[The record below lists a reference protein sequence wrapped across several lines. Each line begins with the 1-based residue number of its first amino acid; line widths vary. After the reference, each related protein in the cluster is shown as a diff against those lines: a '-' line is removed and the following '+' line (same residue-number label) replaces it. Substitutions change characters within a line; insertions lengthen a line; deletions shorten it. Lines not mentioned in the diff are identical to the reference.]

1 MNVFNVCGI
10 VLFLGVVSLS
20 GATITP
26 EERHKTDYTTNWTP
40 NETQTYTVSATA
52 SGCSFAD
59 SKTQASSGATLSS
72 HSSSGASAEKKVTHN
87 DVPNTSAFSFSVFGV
102 LAGSGKGPEV
112 SWSAALQQKFFWLTP
127 LQKIVAEGTEVT
139 VSANGTPTEATWNI
153 GSREWKDWTVSGG
166 EPYKVSSITL
176 NRNMW
181 DKMQWTPSPVPEN
194 WKCPT
199 AGVYHINAATTE
211 ESGARSAGATVFVIK
226 IITSATDLFG
236 NVEKDNNGANK
247 MAYVHWNI
255 DNDNNATSSQ
265 SGKHP
270 DADYLKTSVVSGE
283 NDLKSFSLSLYPM
296 LDKGSVEI
304 SIGNN
309 GKIWKSAQ
317 KGASSG
323 TDSQL
328 LLAAGTTKI
337 WDLSDSTERN
347 EFNSLGTLFMEGI
360 GSGSE
365 TLTIKYKDDKG
376 NEVTSDTINYTF
388 IAANCGNQ
396 PLLDYRGSYE
406 QAFPLLERCEW
417 SITGSFSNIY
427 NCIAYSVGETDRH
440 YLPTDMDAVG
450 NNNGI
455 FEESDIIDFYKSKG
469 YKQTTAEFATVMY
482 YSKYH
487 GAKKKS
493 CSCGANQWDMWESKA
508 GMASHVLEHRREQL
522 NGATYGKPILYFK
535 K

>member
-211 ESGARSAGATVFVIK
+211 ESVR
-226 IITSATDLFG
+226 
-236 NVEKDNNGANK
+236 
-247 MAYVHWNI
+247 
-255 DNDNNATSSQ
+255 
-265 SGKHP
+265 
-270 DADYLKTSVVSGE
+270 
-283 NDLKSFSLSLYPM
+283 
-296 LDKGSVEI
+296 
-304 SIGNN
+304 
-309 GKIWKSAQ
+309 
-317 KGASSG
+317 
-323 TDSQL
+323 
-328 LLAAGTTKI
+328 
-337 WDLSDSTERN
+337 
-347 EFNSLGTLFMEGI
+347 
-360 GSGSE
+360 
-365 TLTIKYKDDKG
+365 
-376 NEVTSDTINYTF
+376 
-388 IAANCGNQ
+388 
-396 PLLDYRGSYE
+396 
-406 QAFPLLERCEW
+406 
-417 SITGSFSNIY
+417 
-427 NCIAYSVGETDRH
+427 
-440 YLPTDMDAVG
+440 
-450 NNNGI
+450 
-455 FEESDIIDFYKSKG
+455 
-469 YKQTTAEFATVMY
+469 
-482 YSKYH
+482 
-487 GAKKKS
+487 
-493 CSCGANQWDMWESKA
+493 
-508 GMASHVLEHRREQL
+508 
-522 NGATYGKPILYFK
+522 
-535 K
+535 

>member
-166 EPYKVSSITL
+166 KPYKVSSITL

-211 ESGARSAGATVFVIK
+211 ESVRSAQAIVRVVNITKPAKNGNSEKWDNVAKKYDSQVIK
-226 IITSATDLFG
+226 GDHLEITGYWAGASGGTWNVTKGTLAKKNNSSTSFSYTSAEKGISLGLYFTETETVAVDSRNIDVYEDYLELGRENFGVGDLCINGWKPQGKYGVSQDALPAQDNWNCHGSTAYFASG
-236 NVEKDNNGANK
+236 NTGGNTQTLPNYSVQEERIAPDDAYWSSLVLYRGDIVAFYSGGTTSNPLILQHSHTSMGGNTMYGANNEPVINSPG
-247 MAYVHWNI
+247 VHPATWKWYECTSKNYY
-255 DNDNNATSSQ
+255 NAVNSSWL
-265 SGKHP
+265 GP
-270 DADYLKTSVVSGE
+270 NFL
-283 NDLKSFSLSLYPM
+283 
-296 LDKGSVEI
+296 
-304 SIGNN
+304 
-309 GKIWKSAQ
+309 
-317 KGASSG
+317 
-323 TDSQL
+323 
-328 LLAAGTTKI
+328 TKI
-337 WDLSDSTERN
+337 R
-347 EFNSLGTLFMEGI
+347 
-360 GSGSE
+360 
-365 TLTIKYKDDKG
+365 
-376 NEVTSDTINYTF
+376 
-388 IAANCGNQ
+388 
-396 PLLDYRGSYE
+396 
-406 QAFPLLERCEW
+406 
-417 SITGSFSNIY
+417 
-427 NCIAYSVGETDRH
+427 
-440 YLPTDMDAVG
+440 
-450 NNNGI
+450 
-455 FEESDIIDFYKSKG
+455 
-469 YKQTTAEFATVMY
+469 
-482 YSKYH
+482 
-487 GAKKKS
+487 
-493 CSCGANQWDMWESKA
+493 
-508 GMASHVLEHRREQL
+508 
-522 NGATYGKPILYFK
+522 ILRK
-535 K
+535 